1 MVNTY
6 YATLLS
12 VFAVVVV
19 LIAIDPNVGVYIDLQ
34 FRNLI
39 VQIKRFYYLLTIG
52 AQVKYT
58 NWKLSREIKK
68 IQREYGIP
76 DKE

>member
-6 YATLLS
+6 YLSLLT

-34 FRNLI
+34 LRNLL
-39 VQIKRFYYLLTIG
+39 VQIKRLYYLLTIG
-52 AQVKYT
+52 TVVKYN
-58 NWKLSREIKK
+58 NWKITRSIKQ
-68 IQREYGIP
+68 IR
-76 DKE
+76 KERGLTDE

>member
-12 VFAVVVV
+12 VFAVIVV

-58 NWKLSREIKK
+58 NWKLGREIKK

-76 DKE
+76 DEE